1 LREVITVGCRK
12 REKEMKRRIVISL
25 ILFVSIIALTSAN
38 VHAAAAANTFKFT
51 DTYVQKVLCSK
62 VLGYCDVFDGG
73 KFTITAKI
81 SLANIDITKF
91 DRDTEFYIYVGRF
104 DWYCQLGE
112 DPRFIPGKSKS
123 AKIVVIPEEP
133 DYYGH
138 RAQYLQLQ
146 FKWSP
151 KQLVITIT
159 GITPDALA
167 PIWADDYL
175 YNYDDPSVND
185 VTDAYIEFGN
195 DVKVYFNPIYVKG
208 KATVKYDKKYGGDVS
223 NIKLTGTGNGV
234 PVTEEP

>member
-1 LREVITVGCRK
+1 
-12 REKEMKRRIVISL
+12 MKKRIVISL

-38 VHAAAAANTFKFT
+38 VYAAAAANTFKFT

-81 SLANIDITKF
+81 SLAGIDTSKF
-91 DRDTEFYIYVGRF
+91 NRDTEFYIYVGRF

-123 AKIVVIPEEP
+123 AKITVIPEEP
-133 DYYGH
+133 DYYGK
-138 RAQYLQLQ
+138 RAQYLQIQ

-151 KQLVITIT
+151 KQLAVTIT
-159 GITPDALA
+159 GITPDSLA

-175 YNYDDPSVND
+175 YDTSTVSD
-185 VTDAYIEFGN
+185 VTDAYIEFGD
-195 DVKVYFNPIYVKG
+195 DVKVWFNPVWING
-208 KATVKYDKKYGGDVS
+208 KATMKTIKKSGDLYDVS